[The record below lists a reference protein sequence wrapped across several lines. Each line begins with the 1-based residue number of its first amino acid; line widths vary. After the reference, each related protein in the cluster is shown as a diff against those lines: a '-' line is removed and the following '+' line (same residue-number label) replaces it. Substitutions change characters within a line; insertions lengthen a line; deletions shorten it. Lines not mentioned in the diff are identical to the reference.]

1 MLGLDWNTPYL
12 IFEWINTIALVGSVI
27 FLTYAVASAIV
38 YLVIQ
43 RNTSGTGIG
52 DKAKMFTGL
61 DETTDRSAVVKVAWR
76 LILSI
81 VITAILVT
89 NTHVYLMGA
98 VYNFI
103 IQIGGTF

>member
-12 IFEWINTIALVGSVI
+12 IFEWINIIALVGSVI
-27 FLTYAVASAIV
+27 FLTYAVSSAII

-81 VITAILVT
+81 VITAILIT

>member
-1 MLGLDWNTPYL
+1 MFGLSWETPYL
-12 IFEWINTIALVGSVI
+12 IFEWINTIALVGSVL
-27 FLTYAVASAIV
+27 FLVYATTSAII

-43 RNTSGTGIG
+43 RNTAGTGIG
-52 DKAKMFTGL
+52 DKAKRFTGL

-81 VITAILVT
+81 VITAILIT

-98 VYNFI
+98 VYQFI
-103 IQIGGTF
+103 IDLGGTY

>member
-1 MLGLDWNTPYL
+1 MFGLSWETPYL

-43 RNTSGTGIG
+43 RNTAGTGIG
-52 DKAKMFTGL
+52 DKAKRFTGM
-61 DETTDRSAVVKVAWR
+61 DEATDRSAVVKITMR
-76 LILSI
+76 LIWSVL
-81 VITAILVT
+81 ITAILIT

-98 VYNFI
+98 VYQFI
-103 IQIGGTF
+103 IDLGGTY

>member
-103 IQIGGTF
+103 IQIGGAF